1 MATAHK
7 FKKVN
12 IMVDFVQKQVLDA
25 SSFSN
30 ANTNAADAIKVRV
43 DASSVVGAAIANA
56 VASATIADATTTTK
70 GKVALAAS
78 ADYPQA
84 TNDVDATTPAY
95 VTAATSAIVAGKVPV
110 NDNGG
115 VLVGYLLS
123 V

>member
-1 MATAHK
+1 
-7 FKKVN
+7 
-12 IMVDFVQKQVLDA
+12 MVDFVQKQVLDA